1 MRKAE
6 KLTTILY
13 RWH

>member
-1 MRKAE
+1 LQ

-13 RWH
+13 YLLCC